1 MNQKKGNVKISES
14 EIIRKQITSFDVTE
28 EGDLRPYTYEEIKKI
43 KEYLYKEN
51 NLKSY
56 LVGSIIVILTQSS
69 MRPAT
74 VCSLTYK
81 CIQNINNEGY
91 AVYASSKRN
100 TNNKYH
106 VDKRTGKKLRIDK
119 LINKRNKEHK
129 TILNDFIYYKTNKIT
144 ELTRENKLLKG
155 HDAEHMLLKTEYE
168 QLQKQYKDSII
179 EIKRLRGLVIKYQ
192 NANKRN
198 SSTSLN

>member
-1 MNQKKGNVKISES
+1 MPALKINHIPINRFKEDISDMKSSSQATALSQIRQFIDFESKKGNVKIS

-56 LVGSIIVILTQSS
+56 LVDSIIEILAQSS

-74 VCSLTYK
+74 VCSLTYN

-106 VDKRTGKKLRIDK
+106 VDKRTGKKLLEVIDK
-119 LINKRNKEHK
+119 EDL
-129 TILNDFIYYKTNKIT
+129 
-144 ELTRENKLLKG
+144 
-155 HDAEHMLLKTEYE
+155 
-168 QLQKQYKDSII
+168 
-179 EIKRLRGLVIKYQ
+179 
-192 NANKRN
+192 
-198 SSTSLN
+198 SLNIKTQTKETAGHH

>member
-1 MNQKKGNVKISES
+1 MPALKINHIPINRFKEDISDMKSSSQATALSQIRQFIDFESKKGNVKIS

-28 EGDLRPYTYEEIKKI
+28 EGDLRPYTYE
-43 KEYLYKEN
+43 YLYKEN

-56 LVGSIIVILTQSS
+56 LVDSIIEILAQSS

-74 VCSLTYK
+74 VCSLTYN

-106 VDKRTGKKLRIDK
+106 VDKRTGKKLLEVIDK
-119 LINKRNKEHK
+119 EDL
-129 TILNDFIYYKTNKIT
+129 
-144 ELTRENKLLKG
+144 
-155 HDAEHMLLKTEYE
+155 
-168 QLQKQYKDSII
+168 
-179 EIKRLRGLVIKYQ
+179 
-192 NANKRN
+192 
-198 SSTSLN
+198 SLNIKTQTKETAGHH